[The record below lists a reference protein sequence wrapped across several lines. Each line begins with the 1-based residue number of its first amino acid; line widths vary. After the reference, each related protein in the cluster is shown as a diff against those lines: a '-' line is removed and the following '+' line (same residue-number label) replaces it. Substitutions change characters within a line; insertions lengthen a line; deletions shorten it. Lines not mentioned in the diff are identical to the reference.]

1 MDMLRD
7 LSFDPIRVGTP
18 DAGLVDAG
26 PPGDLS
32 SLGAEAAA
40 FVSPP
45 PTSEPVS
52 SPWIECLEGSGSL
65 QIHDSRLLGFGQE
78 AFCRALA
85 QSAVAL
91 GGFRR
96 AEVCLI
102 SATCRLEFEP
112 GRFDRT
118 DLAQRASSAI
128 RAATAAR
135 KPRGRGLQHSKPGWT
150 SLSAFAAAEG
160 GAASVWET
168 RPVGPG
174 RLRLRHRALWGRRRL
189 AARLAGLLS
198 IWPGVNGCRVV
209 PADGELDV
217 EFDLLALGRVDLM
230 TAAEAALRV
239 VRGQGRRASRT
250 GPGASVSPS
259 DDPAA
264 NPARDLFVAAASFA
278 LAIAGLILPGIPSLP
293 FLLLTADYLSRGY
306 PPLRPRLLSLPG
318 IGDRL
323 RASDTTESLWPDP
336 HFLAKTFVLGLL
348 AAALF
353 LVVHPPFP
361 IVLAF
366 ELGTLFFSG
375 H

>member
-1 MDMLRD
+1 MDILRD
-7 LSFDPIRVGTP
+7 LSLAPVGSG
-18 DAGLVDAG
+18 ALGAEFVDAG
-26 PPGDLS
+26 PTGDS
-32 SLGAEAAA
+32 WSPSAEAAV

-45 PTSEPVS
+45 SASEPVS
-52 SPWIECLEGSGSL
+52 NPWIECLEGSESL
-65 QIHDSRLLGFGQE
+65 RIHDPRLLGFGQE
-78 AFCRALA
+78 TFCWALA
-85 QSAVAL
+85 QSAVTL
-91 GGFRR
+91 GGFRC
-96 AEVCLI
+96 AEICLI
-102 SATCRLEFEP
+102 SAMCRLEFEP

-118 DLAQRASSAI
+118 ELAQRASSAI
-128 RAATAAR
+128 RAATAAQ
-135 KPRGRGLQHSKPGWT
+135 KPRGRGRQPSEPGWT
-150 SLSAFAAAEG
+150 SLTAFAAAEG
-160 GAASVWET
+160 VAASVWET

-174 RLRLRHRALWGRRRL
+174 RLRLRHRALLGRRRL

-198 IWPGVNGCRVV
+198 IWPGVRGCRVV

-239 VRGQGRRASRT
+239 VRGRGRRAART
-250 GPGASVSPS
+250 GPDTSVSPS

-264 NPARDLFVAAASFA
+264 NPARELLMAAASFA
-278 LAIAGLILPGIPSLP
+278 LAIAGLILPGIPALP
-293 FLLLTADYLSRGY
+293 FLLLAADYLSRGY
-306 PPLRPRLLSLPG
+306 PPLRPWLRSLPG
-318 IGDRL
+318 IGGRL

-336 HFLAKTFVLGLL
+336 HFLAKTLVLGLL

-366 ELGTLFFSG
+366 ELGTLFLCG